1 MSKRVRN
8 SKEKRVLY
16 GLNVFG
22 VTRIFCNQRTVI
34 SKKDS
39 KKYTF
44 EEYTTSVSRKDE
56 NGKYTNL
63 YIPIYFEKG
72 LDKPE
77 NNSLIIL
84 YESNLFVSGN
94 KGYERI
100 ALYVKQWDY
109 YDDEE

>member
-1 MSKRVRN
+1 MSKRARN
-8 SKEKRVLY
+8 SKEKGVLY

-34 SKKDS
+34 SKRDS

-56 NGKYTNL
+56 NGKYTNI
-63 YIPIYFEKG
+63 YIPVYFEKG

-77 NNSLIIL
+77 NNSLIRL
-84 YESNLFVSGN
+84 QESNLFVSGN

-109 YDDEE
+109 YDEE